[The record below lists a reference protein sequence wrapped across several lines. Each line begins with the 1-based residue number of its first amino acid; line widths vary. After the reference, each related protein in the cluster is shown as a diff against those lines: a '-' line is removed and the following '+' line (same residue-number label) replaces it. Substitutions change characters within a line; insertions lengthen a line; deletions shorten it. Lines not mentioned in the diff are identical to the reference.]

1 VSERVLVTGAT
12 GFVGGELV
20 RLLLERGF
28 EVHALARG
36 AHPTL
41 PVAWHAGDL
50 IDARAVD
57 AAIAAA
63 RPRWVVH
70 CGALISYA
78 SRDTARAAEVNVEG
92 TRHVLEACK
101 RQRVARLVFVSSVV
115 AVGPSPDGRPLDE
128 RSAFHGAKFGVDYMD
143 TKRAA
148 EELVLAASG
157 ELDVV
162 VANPAAVYGPA
173 EGRSN
178 TVKFLQQ
185 LAAGK
190 RPMAA
195 PPGTIALVGVRDTA
209 EGILLV
215 LERGRRGERYLL
227 VERCV
232 PVIELFRMMSEAL
245 GVPPV
250 RRTVPRA
257 LWPLVVALARV
268 LDRLR
273 PLEIATPQ
281 GLAMIGSRLVFDA
294 RKAREELGWRPR
306 PFEEVLAQ
314 TISILRER
322 GVLPPRDGARS
333 PG

>member
-1 VSERVLVTGAT
+1 VSRAVLVTGAT
-12 GFVGGELV
+12 GFVGSELV
-20 RLLLERGF
+20 RLLLARGF

-41 PVAWHAGDL
+41 PVVWHAGDL
-50 IDARAVD
+50 VDARAVD
-57 AAIAAA
+57 TAIAAA

-70 CGALISYA
+70 SGALISYA
-78 SRDTARAAEVNVEG
+78 SRDTQRAREVNVEG

-101 RQRVARLVFVSSVV
+101 RRGVGRLVFVSSVV
-115 AVGPSPDGRPLDE
+115 AVGPSPDGEPLDE
-128 RSAFHGAKFGVDYMD
+128 RSPFTGAGLGVDYMD

-148 EELVLAASG
+148 EELVLAAAN

-173 EGRSN
+173 EGPSN

-190 RPMAA
+190 WPIAV
-195 PPGTIALVGVRDTA
+195 PPGTIALVGLRDAA

-232 PVIELFRMMSEAL
+232 PVRELFRMMGEAL
-245 GVPPV
+245 GVPRA
-250 RRTVPRA
+250 RRTIPRA
-257 LWPLVVALARV
+257 LWPLVVAIAR
-268 LDRLR
+268 LIDRVR
-273 PLEIATPQ
+273 PLELATPQ
-281 GLAMIGSRLVFDA
+281 GLAMIGSQLLFDG

-306 PFEEVLAQ
+306 PFEEVLRE
-314 TISILRER
+314 TIAVLRAR
-322 GVLPPRDGARS
+322 GVLPAQDGNV
-333 PG
+333 

>member
-1 VSERVLVTGAT
+1 MKGPVLVTGAT

-36 AHPTL
+36 APGPA
-41 PVAWHAGDL
+41 PVVWHAGDL
-50 IDARAVD
+50 CAAPAVD
-57 AAIAAA
+57 AALAAA

-70 CGALISYA
+70 SGALISYA
-78 SRDTARAAEVNVEG
+78 SRDTQRAREVNVEG
-92 TRHVLEACK
+92 TRHVLDACK
-101 RQRVARLVFVSSVV
+101 RHGVARLCFVSSVV

-128 RSAFHGAKFGVDYMD
+128 RSPYHGASLGVDYMD

-148 EELVLAASG
+148 EELVLAAAG
-157 ELDVV
+157 EIDVV

-173 EGRSN
+173 QGPSN

-185 LAAGK
+185 LSAGK
-190 RPMAA
+190 RPLAV

-232 PVIELFRMMSEAL
+232 PVRELFRMMSAAL
-245 GVPPV
+245 GVPGV
-250 RRTVPRA
+250 RRTIPRA
-257 LWPLVVALARV
+257 LWPLVVGLARIV
-268 LDRLR
+268 DRVR

-281 GLAMIGSRLVFDA
+281 GLAMIGARLVFDA
-294 RKAREELGWRPR
+294 RKAREELGWKPR
-306 PFEEVLAQ
+306 PFEEVLRE
-314 TISILRER
+314 TIAVLRTR
-322 GVLPPRDGARS
+322 GVLPPG
-333 PG
+333 

>member
-1 VSERVLVTGAT
+1 MNGPLLVTGAT

-20 RLLLERGF
+20 RILLERGE

-36 AHPTL
+36 AHPDL
-41 PVAWHAGDL
+41 PVTWHAADL
-50 IDARAVD
+50 CDARAVH
-57 AAIAAA
+57 AAVAAA
-63 RPRWVVH
+63 RPRRVVH

-78 SRDTARAAEVNVEG
+78 SRDTARARETNVEG

-101 RQRVARLVFVSSVV
+101 RQGVARLCFVSSVV

-128 RSAFHGAKFGVDYMD
+128 RSAFHGASLGVDYMD

-148 EELVLAASG
+148 EELVLAAAG

-190 RPMAA
+190 RPLAV

-232 PVIELFRMMSEAL
+232 PVRELFRMMGAAL
-245 GVPPV
+245 GVPSV
-250 RRTVPRA
+250 QRTIPRA
-257 LWPLVVALARV
+257 LWPLVVAAARAV
-268 LDRLR
+268 DCVR

-281 GLAMIGSRLVFDA
+281 GLAMIGSQLVFDG
-294 RKAREELGWRPR
+294 RKAREELGWRPQ
-306 PFEEVLAQ
+306 PFEDV
-314 TISILRER
+314 LRETIAVLRAR
-322 GVLPPRDGARS
+322 GVLPPG
-333 PG
+333 